1 MDVESIC
8 IRLRWDDGPI
18 CPRCDG
24 DAASELPRRALRRWR
39 CRRCRLD
46 FTVTA
51 GTPLHST
58 KVGLAKWAQAAHSA
72 RSTPSDVKGLIGV
85 SYPTARRIARVLE
98 LSEMPPGEGRLR
110 RLLEMP
116 RDAESVINDRL
127 PLHLDAADNPI
138 SSMTDG
144 ERLVMQI
151 LRALYRGATLS
162 RIVEESRLSRAHV
175 LRCLESLERRGYI
188 THKTTRVSLGY
199 SSIQTAV
206 WSLADTQECM
216 DAIAYLPWRPLS
228 PENRTDRIPREF
240 WWVFWSGTSAG
251 DLDLADERDAL
262 FAADSMIGG
271 PDALA
276 RHWGLQYLPLGALK
290 NLTTLRGY
298 DKGEIAQ
305 TLRSTVHCR
314 ELTQNEL

>member
-1 MDVESIC
+1 M
-8 IRLRWDDGPI
+8 
-18 CPRCDG
+18 
-24 DAASELPRRALRRWR
+24 
-39 CRRCRLD
+39 
-46 FTVTA
+46 TA

-58 KVGLAKWAQAAHSA
+58 KVGLAKWAQAAHAA
-72 RSTPSDVKGLIGV
+72 RSTPSDVKRLIGV

-127 PLHLDAADNPI
+127 PIHLDAADNPI

-162 RIVEESRLSRAHV
+162 RIVEESKLSKAHAS
-175 LRCLESLERRGYI
+175 RCLESLVQRGYI
-188 THKTTRVSLGY
+188 TQKTTRVSLGY
-199 SSIQTAV
+199 SSTQTAV
-206 WSLADTQECM
+206 WSLAGTQECM
-216 DAIAYLPWRPLS
+216 DAIVYLPWRPLS
-228 PENRTDRIPREF
+228 PENRTDRIPMEF

-276 RHWGLQYLPLGALK
+276 RYWALQYLPLEALK
-290 NLTTLRGY
+290 TLRTLRGY
-298 DKGEIAQ
+298 DEGEIAK

-314 ELTQNEL
+314 ELAQNEL